1 MPKVIKKSAQKS
13 LYPTHAM
20 LKGSSNIVVSMVDVP
35 NSFSMAGYIFVSIPK
50 GAKCDVGMHYD
61 IYSSLFYD
69 DAAFTKIG
77 GVSVAQV
84 DSSGG
89 TEAA

>member
-1 MPKVIKKSAQKS
+1 MPKSTAKKSQKS

-20 LKGSSNIVVSMVDVP
+20 LKGSSNVVVSLVDVP
-35 NSFSMAGYIFVSIPK
+35 DSFSMAGYIFVTIPK
-50 GAKCDVGMHYD
+50 GAKCGVGMYYD
-61 IYSSLFYD
+61 IYSGLFYD
-69 DAAFTKIG
+69 DPAFTKIG

-89 TEAA
+89 NEAA